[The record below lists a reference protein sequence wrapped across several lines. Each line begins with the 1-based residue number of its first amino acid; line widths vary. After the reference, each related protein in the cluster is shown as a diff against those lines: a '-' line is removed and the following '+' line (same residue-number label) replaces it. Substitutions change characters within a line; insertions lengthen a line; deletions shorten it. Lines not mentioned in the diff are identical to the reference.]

1 MPVTRPEEIG
11 GEEGGIMRDIDS
23 RSRPHP
29 AGWQM
34 GQGGWQPPFELSERR
49 RSLHGRDP
57 AFLRWFPLF
66 LALTCAVG
74 VLAVLAVLRLTSI
87 W

>member
-1 MPVTRPEEIG
+1 
-11 GEEGGIMRDIDS
+11 MRDVDS
-23 RSRPHP
+23 RPGPHL

-49 RSLHGRDP
+49 RSVHGRDP
-57 AFLRWFPLF
+57 AYLRWFPLVS

-74 VLAVLAVLRLTSI
+74 VLAVLAVLRLASI